1 MNALILCR
9 SAIASLR
16 WILPKWPRGWRCWQ
30 SRRGQAVLEY
40 FVLFIF
46 LSLIA
51 AAVYHFMSPVIEKAL
66 VKMAD
71 VWIAKNVAGESGP

>member
-1 MNALILCR
+1 MRLSDVYQGIK
-9 SAIASLR
+9 SLWVAMTPLR
-16 WILPKWPRGWRCWQ
+16 ARWPRHWR
-30 SRRGQAVLEY
+30 SRRGQAVMEY

-46 LSLIA
+46 LSLVA

-66 VKMAD
+66 VRMAD